1 MTYLLTT
8 IYDDV
13 RTAIDEIALND
24 ATFIS
29 DQDNDEMQ
37 TIIRQKVLQ
46 AADHVH
52 LNADLSRFYGD
63 EFVMLACPDPS
74 RTEGARVYSYVDS
87 SLVGHIV
94 INSNHQD
101 VTDNQRHNLLRL
113 VHAMVYTPQGTERW
127 SYPVNAVIQD
137 HENEYAELRD
147 PYFGA
152 STERPA
158 VALHR
163 SFSVPLLSYD
173 ELELHKFGSATDTAI
188 VRIIEHA
195 QVTAQD
201 QQETVAV
208 DKNLYHAFILQLAAL
223 LLTTYNE
230 TDRANA
236 LFALATREMGIE
248 PPQQ

>member
-24 ATFIS
+24 ATFIGN
-29 DQDNDEMQ
+29 QDNSEME
-37 TIIRQKVLQ
+37 TIILQKVLQ

-63 EFVMLACPDPS
+63 EFVMLSCPATPASDY
-74 RTEGARVYSYVDS
+74 AYVDS
-87 SLVGHIV
+87 SLVGHI
-94 INSNHQD
+94 ILNSISN
-101 VTDNQRHNLLRL
+101 NQGVPHHNLLRL
-113 VHAMVYTPQGTERW
+113 VHAMVYTPQGAERW

-195 QVTAQD
+195 QVTD
-201 QQETVAV
+201 QTIAV

>member
-1 MTYLLTT
+1 MTYYLST

-13 RTAIDEIALND
+13 RSAIDEIALND

-29 DQDNDEMQ
+29 SQDNGEME
-37 TIIRQKVLQ
+37 TIIRQKATQ

-63 EFVMLACPDPS
+63 EFVMLSCPATPASDY
-74 RTEGARVYSYVDS
+74 AYVDS
-87 SLVGHIV
+87 SLVGHI
-94 INSNHQD
+94 ILNSNSN
-101 VTDNQRHNLLRL
+101 NQGVPHRNLLRL

-173 ELELHKFGSATDTAI
+173 ELELHKFGTATDTAI

-195 QVTAQD
+195 QIATDNNSQK
-201 QQETVAV
+201 TIAV
-208 DKNLYHAFILQLAAL
+208 DQNLYHAFILQLAAL

-248 PPQQ
+248 PPSQP

>member
-1 MTYLLTT
+1 MTYSLTT

-37 TIIRQKVLQ
+37 KIIRQKVLQ

-63 EFVMLACPDPS
+63 EFVMLSCPATPASDY
-74 RTEGARVYSYVDS
+74 AYVDS
-87 SLVGHIV
+87 SLVGHI
-94 INSNHQD
+94 ILNSNSN
-101 VTDNQRHNLLRL
+101 NQGVPHRNLLRL
-113 VHAMVYTPQGTERW
+113 VHAMVYTPQGTELW

-173 ELELHKFGSATDTAI
+173 ELELHKFGTATDTAI

-195 QVTAQD
+195 QVTD
-201 QQETVAV
+201 QAIAV
-208 DKNLYHAFILQLAAL
+208 DQNLYHAFILQLAAL

-248 PPQQ
+248 PPSQP